1 MILTPHKLTIALL
14 LSGVGHGLFLY
25 ASFDDEYVLQSP
37 DSQMNA
43 LQLEFISMAVADH
56 SSKYQE
62 QSVKETSTDSLVA
75 QEKVA
80 QKRALHR
87 NETNKIATD
96 ESLTDPLANSVKDRQ
111 QWKKQLSKPV
121 ENQDVLM
128 QLVYRAINQHKHYP
142 YMARRLGQ
150 QGKVSVNFVMH
161 PDGQVTDVVVV
172 ESSRYSVLDRAAE
185 QAVVAISPFAM
196 AAEYLNYEKVFDIA
210 VDFRLN

>member
-1 MILTPHKLTIALL
+1 MTLPKHKLTIALL
-14 LSGVGHGLFLY
+14 LSAAGHGLFLFG
-25 ASFDDEYVLQSP
+25 SFNDEFLLQSP
-37 DSQMNA
+37 DSQMNE
-43 LQLEFISMAVADH
+43 LQLEFTSMD
-56 SSKYQE
+56 SSSHKE
-62 QSVKETSTDSLVA
+62 PSVKTTNTDSLVA

-87 NETNKIATD
+87 AETTKIATD
-96 ESLTDPLANSVKDRQ
+96 ESLAEPLTNSGKDRQ
-111 QWKKQLSKPV
+111 QQKKQLSKSV
-121 ENQDVLM
+121 ENQDALM

-196 AAEYLNYEKVFDIA
+196 AAEYLSYEKVFDIA